1 MKKAILSHIQRIAS
15 STKYITYGVNVE
27 VEKGNKGNEEQV
39 MFLYR
44 NNKI

>member
-1 MKKAILSHIQRIAS
+1 MKKAIFSHIHRIAS
-15 STKYITYGVNVE
+15 STKYITHGVNVE
-27 VEKGNKGNEEQV
+27 VEKGNEENEEQE